1 MDAIKIGPRGTRA
14 LWFCVITAALIVL
27 PLIVTKPFAIDIF
40 IRVLLFAFIG
50 VAWNLMGGY
59 AKQLSLGHAAY
70 FGLGAYTSTILLI
83 RFGISPW
90 IGILAGGVVAMLASL
105 PIGALCFRL
114 RGPYFAIAT
123 IATAQV
129 LMLLFLKFRDFAW
142 GAEGTT
148 LPNLG
153 NSPLMM
159 QFGAKAAYYYIAL
172 AMLAL
177 GLAITYRIERSW
189 MGYYLVAVGE
199 DEDAAEAIGVNAPRI
214 KRNVYLISAFLTA
227 LAGTFYVQYIY
238 FIDPNTAFSFNVS
251 VEAALV
257 SIVGGIGTLW
267 GPVVG
272 TALLEPTSALL
283 QSSLGSGHGGVQLT
297 VYAVILIA
305 VILWRPTGLVGLFTD
320 AYARIFRT
328 APTRVSE
335 ASLDA

>member
-1 MDAIKIGPRGTRA
+1 MDAVKQKWPSRGAFWLTA
-14 LWFCVITAALIVL
+14 LAAVALLLPVLI
-27 PLIVTKPFAIDIF
+27 PSPFAIDIF
-40 IRVLLFAFIG
+40 IRVLLFAFVG

-153 NSPLMM
+153 NAPLMM
-159 QFGAKAAYYYIAL
+159 QFESKAAYYYLAL
-172 AMLAL
+172 ALL
-177 GLAITYRIERSW
+177 TIGLAITYRIERSW
-189 MGYYLVAVGE
+189 MGYYLIAVGE
-199 DEDAAEAIGVNAPRI
+199 DEDAAEAIGVNALGI
-214 KRNVYLISAFLTA
+214 KRQIYMISAFLTA

-238 FIDPNTAFSFNVS
+238 FIDPNVAFSFNVS

-272 TALLEPTSALL
+272 TILLEATSALL
-283 QSSLGSGHGGVQLT
+283 QSWLGSSHGGVQLT
-297 VYAVILIA
+297 VYGLILIA
-305 VILWRPTGLVGLFTD
+305 VILWRPSGLLGLLTD
-320 AYARIFRT
+320 TFARIVRARPAGKT
-328 APTRVSE
+328 E
-335 ASLDA
+335 ALLDG